1 MSKVIARLLTFFIG
15 LPLVLAIVFASQ
27 MNFLAL
33 KIFVF
38 GAGVLTA
45 NELCNMFANKF
56 DIQKKWF
63 ILTLSALLP
72 LSVIICGLL
81 NIDEGT
87 TELIY
92 NTIFVLSI
100 LVSIASEVVV
110 NETFEKSNS
119 RILTTTF
126 IIFYSTYLF
135 TFLAKMT
142 FLNVTGVENN
152 IVSCSL
158 LESLKI
164 NAASLF
170 IVYFFLVIYLC
181 DSLAWLFGV
190 LFGKNNKGF
199 IKASPNKSIVGFCG
213 GLAGSMGISA
223 IMLFLFP
230 QMFGFESVSAITAFD
245 ITKIVLFGFIMGI
258 TAIFGDLVESVLK
271 RSCEVKDSGDLI
283 PGRGGVLD
291 SVDSVIFGAPVFF
304 LLIKNLYF

>member
-1 MSKVIARLLTFFIG
+1 MSKVISRLLTFFIG
-15 LPLVLAIVFASQ
+15 LPLVIAIVFASQ

-45 NELCNMFANKF
+45 SELCNMFANKF

-63 ILTLSALLP
+63 VLSLSALLP
-72 LSVIICGLL
+72 LSVIVCGLF
-81 NIDEGT
+81 NIDENT
-87 TELIY
+87 TELVY
-92 NTIFVLSI
+92 NTIFVLAI

-142 FLNVTGVENN
+142 FFTVNGAENN
-152 IVSCSL
+152 MVTCSIA
-158 LESLKI
+158 ESVKI
-164 NAASLF
+164 NAASLY

-230 QMFGFESVSAITAFD
+230 EMFGFDTISSITGYGIAK
-245 ITKIVLFGFIMGI
+245 ITGFGFIMGI

-291 SVDSVIFGAPVFF
+291 SVDSIIFGAPVFF